1 MFFGININSKIK
13 KWPKNIQNFHPKLII
28 ADHFALTMNKID
40 IQNETLPCDQ
50 TLTKERIDEL
60 NRTRQE
66 KIDKINEIENWN
78 LNENRDLN
86 LNEYEAKWAALI
98 NEPSI
103 DFEQKVDIIKEQLIS
118 ADCVLLEQQMSLN
131 GFNLWITSEFY
142 NKNNLAFLK

>member
-1 MFFGININSKIK
+1 MAN
-13 KWPKNIQNFHPKLII
+13 NIQSFHPKLII
-28 ADHFALTMNKID
+28 ADHFALIINKID
-40 IQNETLPCDQ
+40 IQNETLLCDQ

-66 KIDKINEIENWN
+66 QIDKIKEIENLN
-78 LNENRDLN
+78 LSENRDLN

-98 NEPSI
+98 NEPSM

-118 ADCVLLEQQMSLN
+118 ADCVLLEQPKSLN